1 MLYFKLIES
10 DSIRVA
16 VLSQIY
22 EMREG
27 TVSWRTFPQSV
38 FVNLRPNASS
48 NKLKPNNKFVE
59 LFKGYRM
66 VSISL
71 ELVLKLRRKFDVK
84 SCLTNWS
91 IWILRK

>member
-10 DSIRVA
+10 NSIRVA
-16 VLSQIY
+16 VRSQIH

-27 TVSWRTFPQSV
+27 TESWRTFPPSV

-48 NKLKPNNKFVE
+48 NKLEPNTSFVE

-71 ELVLKLRRKFDVK
+71 LQTL
-84 SCLTNWS
+84 
-91 IWILRK
+91 